1 MGKLYEE
8 QLARQAAREEFLER
22 TFNATRTDVIRNL
35 LTPSDNVYEGKDTR
49 NLDQYLIERQY
60 DLSAI
65 IAGSATVPDD
75 IFKPPKNP
83 DARAASKKRDEE
95 TVLSIVDNSP
105 RYEVQTKHDQRP
117 AIIENPI
124 SSDQKTPF
132 ALIGIGLIA
141 LFVFLAL
148 RGKI

>member
-22 TFNATRTDVIRNL
+22 TFNATTTDAVRNL
-35 LTPSDNVYEGKDTR
+35 LTSDNIYEGKDTR

-75 IFKPPKNP
+75 IFKPTKNP
-83 DARAASKKRDEE
+83 DARAASKNEMSRLCS
-95 TVLSIVDNSP
+95 VLWIILPGMKSKQNMINQLRYLIILSP
-105 RYEVQTKHDQRP
+105 RTKKSH
-117 AIIENPI
+117 
-124 SSDQKTPF
+124 F
-132 ALIGIGLIA
+132 H
-141 LFVFLAL
+141 
-148 RGKI
+148 

>member
-1 MGKLYEE
+1 MGFASTYP
-8 QLARQAAREEFLER
+8 
-22 TFNATRTDVIRNL
+22 IINL
-35 LTPSDNVYEGKDTR
+35 LTSDNVYEGKDTR

-75 IFKPPKNP
+75 IFKPTKNP

-105 RYEVQTKHDQRP
+105 RDEVQTKHDQRP

-132 ALIGIGLIA
+132 ALIGIGLIS